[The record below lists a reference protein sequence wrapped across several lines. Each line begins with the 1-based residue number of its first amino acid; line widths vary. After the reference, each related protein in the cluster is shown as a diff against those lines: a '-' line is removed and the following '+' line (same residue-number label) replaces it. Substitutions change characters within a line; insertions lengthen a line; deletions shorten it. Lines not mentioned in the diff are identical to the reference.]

1 MFVFVLLW
9 VVGYCLRLTIL
20 AIPPV
25 AAQLTAAFDLSAS
38 LTGALTTLPMLTI
51 AIGAWLTHRLIQRFG
66 LAGTVV
72 VGLGLTALLSAARVV
87 APDVALLMA
96 ATAAMGVTIGVFQT
110 ALPALVTQWTPT
122 RIAFG
127 CAVYLNGMMIGEW
140 SAAGLT
146 LPLVAPVIGD
156 DWQPILLFW
165 SSLAGA
171 AALGVMLRT
180 WLAPSVIAAPA
191 LAADGASYWGR
202 QAFAMGVPLGASI
215 AAFYAINA
223 YAAELAIARGELDA
237 LPRFLF
243 LFNLTPMLA
252 SFVVLRVSHW
262 IGQPR
267 PIWIATLVTAV
278 ALSVFVVTD
287 GLVGLIAACVA
298 GFFAT
303 LMMILLMAL
312 PSILW
317 TGSAASQATASM
329 SVIGYVLGFAL
340 PLAGGVL
347 VDGLGWAP
355 LALVPVALL
364 LMGCLVCRPVAV
376 R

>member
-20 AIPPV
+20 AMPPV

-51 AIGAWLTHRLIQRFG
+51 AIGAWLTHRLVQRFG

-72 VGLGLTALLSAARVV
+72 VGLGLTALLSTARV
-87 APDVALLMA
+87 ATPDVALLMA
-96 ATAAMGVTIGVFQT
+96 ATAGMGAAIGVFQT

-127 CAVYLNGMMIGEW
+127 CAVYLNGMMMGEW

-146 LPLVAPVIGD
+146 LPLVAPVIGA
-156 DWQPILLFW
+156 DWRAILLFW
-165 SSLAGA
+165 SSLVAVA
-171 AALGVMLRT
+171 AVGVTLRT
-180 WLAPSVIAAPA
+180 WLAPSAVAPTE
-191 LAADGASYWGR
+191 LAVDTRTYWGR
-202 QAFAMGVPLGASI
+202 QAFSMGIPLGASI
-215 AAFYAINA
+215 AAFYAVNA

-267 PIWIATLVTAV
+267 PIWIATLVTAL

-287 GLVGLIAACVA
+287 GVVGLLAACVA

-329 SVIGYVLGFAL
+329 SVIGYVLGFTL
-340 PLAGGVL
+340 PLAGGML
-347 VDGLGWAP
+347 VDGFGWAP
-355 LALVPVALL
+355 LALIPIALL